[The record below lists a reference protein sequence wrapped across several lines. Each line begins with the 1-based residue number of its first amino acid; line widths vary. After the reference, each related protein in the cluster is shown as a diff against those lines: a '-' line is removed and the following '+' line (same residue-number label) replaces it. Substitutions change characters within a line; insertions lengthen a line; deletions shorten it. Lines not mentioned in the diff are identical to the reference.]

1 MRSRLESSR
10 LGAHATSFLPETAD
24 DSLVEAS
31 LRRAL
36 CIDASSDLAVLRSSV
51 RLSHAAPD
59 SALSIDDGAREIHVV
74 ICGRVLVETA
84 DHTQA
89 LGTYDADQV
98 LPPRLAGLVCR
109 ALRAVVLAHVPFDAL
124 DAVSELG
131 ASRAFYV
138 ASGARDQPLPDRRV
152 LIGLSGNDHALTRE
166 IGGALADALRRHGT
180 VASLDVD
187 ASGPALPTRLAL
199 ARAIP
204 PATFQI
210 AAFPPPRSP
219 GEIPH
224 VDRWLFVTNGASPGE
239 GRPMPRG
246 RTSGFA
252 RAASSTSAAVPHP
265 SGTRRAVVAG
275 EPGLAP
281 RTLIVVHDRSLR
293 VPRDT
298 ERHLAFHRPDDH
310 RHVRRGYPPDFA
322 RLAREIAGVAV
333 GFALGAGGARGLAH
347 LGVVRAAEEEAVP
360 IDYLSGT
367 SVGAVVG
374 AIQGLG
380 CDANERRSLAERLVS
395 ARPFSEFT
403 LPTTALLGGR
413 RFEMLASEL
422 FGTMDLA
429 DLWVPLVTATCDLG
443 NFEEIVH
450 RRGPLAQILLAG
462 CVLPGILPP
471 RVLDRK
477 IHVDGGTSNMLPVAL
492 LRSHTTGPLVAVDV
506 SPWESIVAPF
516 DAYPVGARALLA
528 RLRGKPAPLSALQV
542 FWRAVSFYTAK
553 RARVESA
560 LANVTITPDL
570 SGVGVSDLEAYRE
583 IELAGYVAAK
593 AAFASVTFPH
603 A

>member
-109 ALRAVVLAHVPFDAL
+109 ALRA
-124 DAVSELG
+124 
-131 ASRAFYV
+131 
-138 ASGARDQPLPDRRV
+138 
-152 LIGLSGNDHALTRE
+152 

-450 RRGPLAQILLAG
+450 RRDRTARRRRRESVGVDRRALRCVPGRRSRTACSTSREARTAQRAAGLLACG
-462 CVLPGILPP
+462 
-471 RVLDRK
+471 
-477 IHVDGGTSNMLPVAL
+477 L
-492 LRSHTTGPLVAVDV
+492 LLHGEARSRR
-506 SPWESIVAPF
+506 I
-516 DAYPVGARALLA
+516 RAC
-528 RLRGKPAPLSALQV
+528 
-542 FWRAVSFYTAK
+542 K
-553 RARVESA
+553 R
-560 LANVTITPDL
+560 D
-570 SGVGVSDLEAYRE
+570 D
-583 IELAGYVAAK
+583 
-593 AAFASVTFPH
+593 H